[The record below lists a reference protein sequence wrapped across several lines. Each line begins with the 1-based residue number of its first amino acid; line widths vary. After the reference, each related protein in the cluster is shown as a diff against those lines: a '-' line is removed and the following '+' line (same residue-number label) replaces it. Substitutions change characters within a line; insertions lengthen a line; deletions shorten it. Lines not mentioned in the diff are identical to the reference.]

1 MMLVRP
7 NCFSCG
13 GVPLGSKQSSSS
25 GVDVVDVLHV
35 LAAFQTINNCQ
46 LTCLLR
52 VNGTD
57 TKPVLELEVI
67 ADPLDSV
74 AAEPAP
80 LGSWRSTLGSM
91 TPRTL
96 EAGILQALYGLDA
109 DLAEKE
115 FARAIDKER
124 SIPAKA

>member
-1 MMLVRP
+1 M
-7 NCFSCG
+7 
-13 GVPLGSKQSSSS
+13 GSKQSSSS

-80 LGSWRSTLGSM
+80 LGSRRSTLGSM

-115 FARAIDKER
+115 FARGMHK
-124 SIPAKA
+124 

>member
-13 GVPLGSKQSSSS
+13 GVPLGLRQGSSS

-35 LAAFQTINNCQ
+35 LAAFQTINNCK

-57 TKPVLELEVI
+57 AKPILELEVI

-80 LGSWRSTLGSM
+80 LGSRRSTLGSM

-115 FARAIDKER
+115 FVRTMHK
-124 SIPAKA
+124 